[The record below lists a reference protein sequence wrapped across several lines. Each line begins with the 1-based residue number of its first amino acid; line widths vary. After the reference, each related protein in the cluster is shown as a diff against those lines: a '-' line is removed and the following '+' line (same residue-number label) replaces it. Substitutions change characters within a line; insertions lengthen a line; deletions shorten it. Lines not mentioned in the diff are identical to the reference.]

1 MNRSEAREIAMRL
14 CYEISSKE
22 CDAREVVSSF
32 FDSDYYASLATEDK
46 LYKTFPQDNHLEY
59 IEKLVI
65 GIGDHS
71 AELDRYVEKY
81 SKGWKFARISRTA
94 LAVMK
99 TAMYEIMY
107 MPEIPT
113 GAAINEAV
121 EIAKKYDPPE
131 TVSFINGVLGSF
143 ARHEMSYEKK

>member
-1 MNRSEAREIAMRL
+1 MNRSEAREVAMRL

-22 CDAREVVSSF
+22 CDAREVVSHF

-46 LYKTFPQDNHLEY
+46 LYESFPQDNHLEY

-71 AELDRYVEKY
+71 AELDGYVEKY
-81 SKGWKFARISRTA
+81 AKGWKFARISRTA

-113 GAAINEAV
+113 GTAINEAV

-143 ARHEMSYEKK
+143 AREEMNYE